1 VGLFAPVC
9 RVIQQLV
16 KTIRILRT
24 GEEQVNSKIFKLLFI
39 FAAWNLLWLGAPAVS
54 AAQGQVYTKLEWT
67 YQEVRLHKGDGT
79 IFRGEFASE
88 IVLLSNGGAI
98 GGFGIWE
105 LASPNVLS
113 LYQVVEGRVVN
124 RLGPAYEFKAKRL
137 GASLPSED
145 EITVSMRGAPAQPPN
160 GSVRFL
166 IDGVNSADGQPL
178 SFEARGTVNAHAPLP
193 TLTDLILDDFN
204 YVEAPPQTVVVQT
217 LRGSYTA
224 RFENLAL
231 VFPDGDAI
239 GVLAIA
245 GPGEPNEFRI
255 TRGRTPRGGAVA
267 AIIWAAHHNNDN
279 GPLPVLMVL
288 ADRQDFSRPVL
299 DYRILGSGIGL
310 AHIEAQGRITG
321 LAADPR

>member
-16 KTIRILRT
+16 KTIRISRA

-39 FAAWNLLWLGAPAVS
+39 LAAWSLLWLGAPAVS

-67 YQEVRLHKGDGT
+67 YQPVRLHQGDGT
-79 IFRGEFASE
+79 ILMGEFASE
-88 IVLLSNGGAI
+88 IFLLPNGRAI
-98 GGFGIWE
+98 GGFGVWE
-105 LASPNVLS
+105 LASANVLS
-113 LYQVVEGRVVN
+113 LYRVVEGRVVSPV
-124 RLGPAYEFKAKRL
+124 GPFYEFKARRL
-137 GASLPSED
+137 GSSLPAED
-145 EITVSMRGAPAQPPN
+145 EITLRVRAVSIRPAD

-166 IDGVNSADGQPL
+166 IDGLSSAGGQPL
-178 SFEARGTVNAHAPLP
+178 SFEATGRVNAHTPLP

-204 YVEAPPQTVVVQT
+204 YVEAPLQTVVVQT
-217 LRGSYTA
+217 LRGTYTA

-245 GPGEPNEFRI
+245 GREEQNEFRI

-267 AIIWAAHHNNDN
+267 AVIWAAHRNNDE

-288 ADRQDFSRPVL
+288 ADRQDFSRPAL
-299 DYRILGSGIGL
+299 DYRILGPGIGL
-310 AHIEAQGRITG
+310 THIEAQGQITG
-321 LAADPR
+321 LAADLR

>member
-1 VGLFAPVC
+1 
-9 RVIQQLV
+9 V
-16 KTIRILRT
+16 KLK
-24 GEEQVNSKIFKLLFI
+24 VSKLLFM
-39 FAAWNLLWLGAPAVS
+39 FAAWTLLWLGAPAAS
-54 AAQGQVYTKLEWT
+54 AAQPFAFNKIKMT
-67 YQEVRLHKGDGT
+67 YQPVQLHKGDAT
-79 IFRGEFASE
+79 ISMGEFASQM
-88 IVLLSNGGAI
+88 VLLPNGRAI

-113 LYQVVEGRVVN
+113 LYRVVEGRVVS
-124 RLGPAYEFKAKRL
+124 RLGPFYEFKAKKL
-137 GASLPSED
+137 GPSLPSED
-145 EITVSMRGAPAQPPN
+145 EITVRMRGAPVRPPN
-160 GSVRFL
+160 GSVTFL
-166 IDGVNSADGQPL
+166 IDGVSSADGHPL
-178 SFEARGTVNAHAPLP
+178 SFEAVGAVNAHAPLP

-245 GPGEPNEFRI
+245 GRGEPDEFRI
-255 TRGRTPRGGAVA
+255 TRGRTRQGGAVA
-267 AIIWAAHHNNDN
+267 AIIWAANHNNDK

-288 ADRQDFSRPVL
+288 ADRQDFSRPGL
-299 DYRILGSGIGL
+299 DYRILGPGIGP
-310 AHIEAQGRITG
+310 AHVEAQGRITG